1 MATQVRD
8 LRDRA
13 EVWLAAPVEQPNG
26 ETDYCYTK
34 ARTIWAAVNP
44 TSGRT
49 ETLTGD
55 AERAE
60 VTHRV
65 VCRSA
70 SLPDLCR
77 EMYFVIRG
85 QRLDVSYWLPIYNR
99 RGWVEIYCT
108 LRQGE
113 VTRDGS

>member
-1 MATQVRD
+1 MATRVCD

-34 ARTIWAAVNP
+34 TRTIWAAVNP

-60 VTHRV
+60 ITHRV

-70 SLPDLCR
+70 SLPELCL
-77 EMYFVIRG
+77 EMYFIIRG

-108 LRQGE
+108 LQQGE

>member
-13 EVWLAAPVEQPNG
+13 EVWLATPTEQPNG

-34 ARTIWAAVNP
+34 VKTIWAAVNP

-60 VTHRV
+60 ITHRV
-65 VCRSA
+65 VCRSCA
-70 SLPDLCR
+70 AR
-77 EMYFVIRG
+77 
-85 QRLDVSYWLPIYNR
+85 
-99 RGWVEIYCT
+99 CT
-108 LRQGE
+108 LLSA
-113 VTRDGS
+113 VSGSMCRTGCQSITAAAGWRFTAHCGRER

>member
-1 MATQVRD
+1 MAAQVRD

-13 EVWLAAPVEQPNG
+13 EVWLATPTEQPNG

-34 ARTIWAAVNP
+34 VKTIWAAVNP

-60 VTHRV
+60 ITHRV

-70 SLPDLCR
+70 SLPERQPAGAVPRDVLYYPRSAAGCVVLAADL
-77 EMYFVIRG
+77 
-85 QRLDVSYWLPIYNR
+85 
-99 RGWVEIYCT
+99 
-108 LRQGE
+108 
-113 VTRDGS
+113 

>member
-1 MATQVRD
+1 M
-8 LRDRA
+8 
-13 EVWLAAPVEQPNG
+13 
-26 ETDYCYTK
+26 
-34 ARTIWAAVNP
+34 
-44 TSGRT
+44 
-49 ETLTGD
+49 
-55 AERAE
+55 
-60 VTHRV
+60 

-70 SLPDLCR
+70 SLPELCR
-77 EMYFVIRG
+77 EMYFIIRG

>member
-34 ARTIWAAVNP
+34 SRTIWAAVNP

-60 VTHRV
+60 ITHRV

-70 SLPDLCR
+70 SCAAR
-77 EMYFVIRG
+77 
-85 QRLDVSYWLPIYNR
+85 
-99 RGWVEIYCT
+99 CT
-108 LRQGE
+108 LLSA
-113 VTRDGS
+113 VSGSMCRTGCQSITAAAG

>member
-55 AERAE
+55 AVRDLPERQPAGA
-60 VTHRV
+60 VPRDV
-65 VCRSA
+65 LYYPRSA
-70 SLPDLCR
+70 ARCVVLAANL
-77 EMYFVIRG
+77 
-85 QRLDVSYWLPIYNR
+85 
-99 RGWVEIYCT
+99 
-108 LRQGE
+108 
-113 VTRDGS
+113 

>member
-13 EVWLAAPVEQPNG
+13 EVWLATPTEQPNG

-34 ARTIWAAVNP
+34 VKTIWAAVNP

-60 VTHRV
+60 HDAAARDAQFRLGLRAPRGLPERQPAGAVPRDV
-65 VCRSA
+65 LYYPRSA
-70 SLPDLCR
+70 AGCVVLAADL
-77 EMYFVIRG
+77 
-85 QRLDVSYWLPIYNR
+85 
-99 RGWVEIYCT
+99 
-108 LRQGE
+108 
-113 VTRDGS
+113 

>member
-1 MATQVRD
+1 MACRTGGAAKR
-8 LRDRA
+8 RDR
-13 EVWLAAPVEQPNG
+13 LLLHQG
-26 ETDYCYTK
+26 QDHLGGG
-34 ARTIWAAVNP
+34 NP

-60 VTHRV
+60 ITHRV

-70 SLPDLCR
+70 SLPELGR
-77 EMYFVIRG
+77 EMYFIIRG

>member
-1 MATQVRD
+1 MACRTGRAAKR
-8 LRDRA
+8 RDR
-13 EVWLAAPVEQPNG
+13 LLLHQSPDNLGGRQP
-26 ETDYCYTK
+26 DK
-34 ARTIWAAVNP
+34 RAH
-44 TSGRT
+44 
-49 ETLTGD
+49 GD

-60 VTHRV
+60 ITHRV

>member
-34 ARTIWAAVNP
+34 ARTIWAVVNP

-60 VTHRV
+60 ITHRV

-70 SLPDLCR
+70 SLPELCR
-77 EMYFVIRG
+77 EMYFV
-85 QRLDVSYWLPIYNR
+85 VSGSMCRTGCQSITAVA
-99 RGWVEIYCT
+99 GWRFTAHCGRE
-108 LRQGE
+108 R
-113 VTRDGS
+113 

>member
-1 MATQVRD
+1 MATRVCD

-13 EVWLAAPVEQPNG
+13 EVWLAAPVEQSNG
-26 ETDYCYTK
+26 EIDYCYTK

-60 VTHRV
+60 ITHRV

-70 SLPDLCR
+70 SLPELCR
-77 EMYFVIRG
+77 EMYFVVRG